1 MDHDTLNR
9 LRQAHPAWRIL
20 VADHAPLVLSFLTLA
35 FIQPNRRAIPAPE
48 IAAHLDAYLDHL
60 RETYPERYPRSAR
73 DYLEDW
79 AAPKRAY
86 LRKYY
91 PKSGPDAEFDLTP
104 ATEKAIEWLQTLAP
118 QQFIGPAATEEWFC
132 VRGDDR
138 YGNRNPAI
146 ALDTDRKSQP
156 SERDRRPPGTRARCC
171 SDQRVCEPP

>member
-1 MDHDTLNR
+1 MDHDTLDR
-9 LRQAHPAWRIL
+9 LRQVHPAWRIL

-79 AAPKRAY
+79 AAPNRAY

-104 ATEKAIEWLQTLAP
+104 AT
-118 QQFIGPAATEEWFC
+118 
-132 VRGDDR
+132 
-138 YGNRNPAI
+138 
-146 ALDTDRKSQP
+146 
-156 SERDRRPPGTRARCC
+156 
-171 SDQRVCEPP
+171 

>member
-1 MDHDTLNR
+1 VHHFPVQR
-9 LRQAHPAWRIL
+9 HEARI
-20 VADHAPLVLSFLTLA
+20 V
-35 FIQPNRRAIPAPE
+35 PE

-79 AAPKRAY
+79 AAPNRAY

-118 QQFIGPAATEEWFC
+118 QQFIGTESRLLTLFQLLCDLAAPAQEDPSARIRDLT
-132 VRGDDR
+132 RKRDDIERR
-138 YGNRNPAI
+138 YP
-146 ALDTDRKSQP
+146 SQGTLCAG
-156 SERDRRPPGTRARCC
+156 RRHRAPLARRL
-171 SDQRVCEPP
+171 SAGRRELPRA